1 MGAVAFPS
9 VSTDDPYAGLG
20 VVGAMKD
27 IKKYTAAGNVVYVFA
42 L

>member
-1 MGAVAFPS
+1 MSSA
-9 VSTDDPYAGLG
+9 LG

-27 IKKYTAAGNVVYVFA
+27 IKKYTAAGDVVYVFA